1 MRLTGPESG
10 VNLPAASQ
18 RVSGFPGLRL
28 TLEDNRSLLNER
40 LQHMLSE
47 FRKALYEAIS
57 DSTDVHRTWRQ
68 LREEGYSLYLLVDCK
83 KQEGQEAL
91 PAAAQPNG
99 KLPLPPQQEPVFQIN
114 GTDLSFRKSIGIDPT
129 RRRRR

>member
-1 MRLTGPESG
+1 L
-10 VNLPAASQ
+10 Q
-18 RVSGFPGLRL
+18 
-28 TLEDNRSLLNER
+28 LEDNRSLLNER

-57 DSTDVHRTWRQ
+57 DSTDVHRTCRQ

-83 KQEGQEAL
+83 KQDGEQHAL
-91 PAAAQPNG
+91 VAPERG
-99 KLPLPPQQEPVFQIN
+99 KLPLPQEPVFQIN
-114 GTDLSFRKSIGIDPT
+114 GGDLSFLKSIGIDPT

>member
-1 MRLTGPESG
+1 
-10 VNLPAASQ
+10 
-18 RVSGFPGLRL
+18 L

-40 LQHMLSE
+40 LQNMLSE

-83 KQEGQEAL
+83 KQEAIEAGG
-91 PAAAQPNG
+91 AAAERGG
-99 KLPLPPQQEPVFQIN
+99 KIPLPPQEPVFQIN
-114 GTDLSFRKSIGIDPT
+114 GTDLSFLKSIGIDPT

>member
-1 MRLTGPESG
+1 M
-10 VNLPAASQ
+10 
-18 RVSGFPGLRL
+18 
-28 TLEDNRSLLNER
+28 LNER

-83 KQEGQEAL
+83 KQDGQE
-91 PAAAQPNG
+91 NGERG
-99 KLPLPPQQEPVFQIN
+99 KLPLPAQEPVFQIN
-114 GTDLSFRKSIGIDPT
+114 GTDLSFLKSIGIDPT

>member
-1 MRLTGPESG
+1 M
-10 VNLPAASQ
+10 Q
-18 RVSGFPGLRL
+18 
-28 TLEDNRSLLNER
+28 LEDNRSVVNER
-40 LQHMLSE
+40 LQQMLSE

-83 KQEGQEAL
+83 RQDGEEKDKEKVERGKLAL
-91 PAAAQPNG
+91 PP
-99 KLPLPPQQEPVFQIN
+99 QEPVFQIN
-114 GTDLSFRKSIGIDPT
+114 GPDLSFLKSIGIDPI